1 MSDLFSV
8 STSPHVRSSQTTSS
22 IMLDVLIALIP
33 ASVFGVYNFGLGAL
47 ARIIISIAACVAI
60 EAIYEYFMHKEITVG
75 DFSAAVTGLLLA
87 LNVPVTL
94 PIGMLIIGDAF
105 AIIIVKM
112 LFGGLGQN
120 FMNPALGARCFL
132 FISFA
137 KWMSDFAT
145 DAYTGPTPL
154 AILKGGEEAAG
165 LAQPELL
172 SMFLGSTAGTIGETS
187 ALAILI
193 GAIYLLVKKIISPR
207 IPVAY
212 IASFAVFIL
221 IFAPGH
227 QFDFM
232 YMLKEICG
240 GGLMLGAF
248 FMATDYV
255 TSPITPNGKIV
266 FGIILGILTGL
277 FRMFGANAE
286 GVSFAIIFGNLLVPL
301 IEKVTVPKSFGK
313 KKPEKEAK

>member
-1 MSDLFSV
+1 
-8 STSPHVRSSQTTSS
+8 
-22 IMLDVLIALIP
+22 MLDVLIALIP

-172 SMFLGSTAGTIGETS
+172 NMFLGKH
-187 ALAILI
+187 
-193 GAIYLLVKKIISPR
+193 IYILVKPSPV
-207 IPVAY
+207 IKPCH
-212 IASFAVFIL
+212 AVTADIL
-221 IFAPGH
+221 
-227 QFDFM
+227 
-232 YMLKEICG
+232 
-240 GGLMLGAF
+240 
-248 FMATDYV
+248 
-255 TSPITPNGKIV
+255 
-266 FGIILGILTGL
+266 
-277 FRMFGANAE
+277 
-286 GVSFAIIFGNLLVPL
+286 LLNINIHHHKCHTRHRP
-301 IEKVTVPKSFGK
+301 
-313 KKPEKEAK
+313 

>member
-154 AILKGGEEAAG
+154 AILKGG
-165 LAQPELL
+165 
-172 SMFLGSTAGTIGETS
+172 
-187 ALAILI
+187 
-193 GAIYLLVKKIISPR
+193 
-207 IPVAY
+207 
-212 IASFAVFIL
+212 
-221 IFAPGH
+221 
-227 QFDFM
+227 
-232 YMLKEICG
+232 
-240 GGLMLGAF
+240 
-248 FMATDYV
+248 
-255 TSPITPNGKIV
+255 
-266 FGIILGILTGL
+266 
-277 FRMFGANAE
+277 
-286 GVSFAIIFGNLLVPL
+286 
-301 IEKVTVPKSFGK
+301 
-313 KKPEKEAK
+313 

>member
-1 MSDLFSV
+1 MLF
-8 STSPHVRSSQTTSS
+8 RS
-22 IMLDVLIALIP
+22 
-33 ASVFGVYNFGLGAL
+33 
-47 ARIIISIAACVAI
+47 
-60 EAIYEYFMHKEITVG
+60 G

-172 SMFLGSTAGTIGETS
+172 NMLLGSTAGTIGETS

-313 KKPEKEAK
+313 KPEKEAK